1 MPDSTKVVMYLDM
14 DSILDSTIVLN
25 ERFQFKGDVKRPTRV
40 VLRIESTG
48 DGRMFWL
55 ENKTI
60 HITGEKGDFYN
71 SKITGSETQVEAELL
86 LERQDSIRTEM
97 KMLGD
102 VLTESNMDSL
112 FAINEEMLDV
122 AAGITKGFIKDYPD
136 SYESLT
142 ALEGFAMRRL
152 GAVETG
158 KVFSLLNK
166 ELQTTEEGKAI
177 AKFIEVNKNPKVGE
191 NYVDFEMADAQGL
204 PIRLSD
210 MLGKYTLLEFWAS
223 WCGPCRAFNPEL
235 VEEYNKY
242 QNKGFVILNVS
253 LDTDKEKWLKA
264 IEKDG
269 MEWHN
274 VSDLK
279 GFNNQAALIYGVDA
293 IPENFLIDEK
303 GTIIARYLRGD
314 NLKEKLKELFGVNSS
329 S

>member
-1 MPDSTKVVMYLDM
+1 MRANQSIIKCLGLVLIPILIATSCREDRTTDAYSVNGLIKNMPDSTKVVMYLDM

-122 AAGITKGFIKDYPD
+122 AAEITKGFIKDYPD

-142 ALEGFAMRRL
+142 ALEAFVMRRL

-166 ELQTTEEGKAI
+166 ELQTTKEGKAI
-177 AKFIEVNKNPKVGE
+177 AKFIEVYKNPQVGE
-191 NYVDFEMADAQGL
+191 KFVDFEMANTQGH

-210 MLGKYTLLEFWAS
+210 MLGNCLLYT
-223 WCGPCRAFNPEL
+223 
-235 VEEYNKY
+235 
-242 QNKGFVILNVS
+242 
-253 LDTDKEKWLKA
+253 
-264 IEKDG
+264 
-269 MEWHN
+269 
-274 VSDLK
+274 SD
-279 GFNNQAALIYGVDA
+279 AA
-293 IPENFLIDEK
+293 DE
-303 GTIIARYLRGD
+303 
-314 NLKEKLKELFGVNSS
+314 
-329 S
+329 